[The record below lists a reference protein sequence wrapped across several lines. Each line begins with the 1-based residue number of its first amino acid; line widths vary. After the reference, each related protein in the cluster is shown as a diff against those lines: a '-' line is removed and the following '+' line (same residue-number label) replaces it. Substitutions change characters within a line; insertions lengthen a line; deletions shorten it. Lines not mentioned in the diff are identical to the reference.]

1 MVRVISV
8 VQPAAILPTSRD
20 VVAGRGR
27 VSVIHRNAR
36 SVVSEA
42 FATSPLRVLT
52 PSNHGTGAWIFLSS
66 YGGGLVDGDH
76 TALDVRVDT
85 GASAYVSSQA
95 STKVYRSPR
104 GTSATVT
111 IHVEDGALLVWMPDP
126 VVCFRGSRYRQMQE
140 CHLAANGGLVMV
152 DWMTSGRR
160 ASGERWEFAEYSS
173 EIVVY
178 RGGRRI
184 AHDSVALRAS
194 DGALQTRMGR
204 FDVLATAIVAGAPLA
219 ERADAI
225 VAIAGSAPV
234 VRRGDLLMF
243 AAPLRDGAGCAIKIA
258 GRSVQQ
264 VGAAIRRAVGFVP
277 ALLGED
283 PWARKW

>member
-1 MVRVISV
+1 MISAV
-8 VQPAAILPTSRD
+8 KPATAMSTSRD

-27 VSVIHRNAR
+27 VSVIRHNMR

-42 FATSPLRVLT
+42 FATSPLRLLT
-52 PSNHGTGAWIFLSS
+52 PANHGTGAWIFLSS

-76 TALDVRVDT
+76 TALDVRVET

-104 GTSATVT
+104 GTSASVT
-111 IHVEDGALLVWMPDP
+111 MRVDDGALLVLMPDP
-126 VVCFRGSRYRQMQE
+126 VVCFRSSHFRQAQT
-140 CHLAANGGLVMV
+140 CDLAANGALVMV

-160 ASGERWEFAEYSS
+160 ASGERWHFDEYSS
-173 EIVVY
+173 VIVVR
-178 RGGRRI
+178 RGGRLI

-194 DGALQTRMGR
+194 DGDLQTRMGR
-204 FDVLATAIVAGAPLA
+204 FDVLATAIVAGVPLA
-219 ERADAI
+219 ERAETI
-225 VAIAGSAPV
+225 VARAGGLPV
-234 VRRGDLLMF
+234 VTRADLLMS
-243 AAPLRDGAGCAIKIA
+243 AAPLREAGGCVIRIA
-258 GRSVQQ
+258 GRSVQK
-264 VGAAIRRAVGFVP
+264 VGAAIRDVLGFVP